1 MQYFE
6 DMQLGVKK
14 TTDASHTVS
23 TDEIKDFAQQW
34 DPMPFHLD
42 EQAASQTPVGVLFA
56 SGLHTI
62 AIGIRLS
69 HQLMDEPVAAIA
81 GLGWTDVRFP
91 QPVLPGDTLS
101 MTSEL
106 VDKRESRSKPDRGII
121 TSLNQVYNQRGELV
135 AEYKI
140 STLVMKRPAGG

>member
-1 MQYFE
+1 MQFF
-6 DMQLGVKK
+6 DDLQTGVIQSC
-14 TTDASHTVS
+14 DARHTVS
-23 TDEIKDFAQQW
+23 AEEIRDFASQW

-42 EQAASQTPVGVLFA
+42 EQAASQTPVGALFA

-69 HQLMDEPVAAIA
+69 HRLMDEPVAAIA

-91 QPVLPGDTLS
+91 QPVLAGDTLS

-121 TSLNQVYNQRGELV
+121 TALNRVYNQRGELV

-140 STLVMKRPAGG
+140 STLVLKRPAGD